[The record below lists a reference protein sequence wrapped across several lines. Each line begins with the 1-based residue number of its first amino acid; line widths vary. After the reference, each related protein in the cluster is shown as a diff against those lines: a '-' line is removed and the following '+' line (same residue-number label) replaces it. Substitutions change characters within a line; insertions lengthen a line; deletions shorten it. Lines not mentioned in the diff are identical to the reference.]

1 MRVALARLSLPSMM
15 LALAACDG
23 SIAASDP
30 SLTLNGSAGA
40 PPSQVTASLRRIWRQ
55 RTDRPLFTTA
65 VVSTGDP
72 ASIGISMYAL
82 YLSANG
88 DCSDPVL
95 VQDYGQDGVLKDL
108 AQNPVLFS
116 TQATDGTYQCVL
128 MEMSDV
134 IGFRPAATFGNCDAA
149 TDYRMDIYRDG
160 QTDWKD
166 ADLNQVTG
174 SGTDEAPV
182 DDHVTIAITM
192 DTTAAITRGFST
204 NQVIPLASPLVVPS
218 QSTFYWN
225 GDGSVTTADDGRP
238 CGLEPGRPAFD

>member
-1 MRVALARLSLPSMM
+1 MRVALARLSLPSIM
-15 LALAACDG
+15 LALAACNG
-23 SIAASDP
+23 SVAASDP

-40 PPSQVTASLRRIWRQ
+40 PPAPLEASLRRLRI
-55 RTDRPLFTTA
+55 RPTFDAAA

-134 IGFRPAATFGNCDAA
+134 IGFRPATTFGNCDAA
-149 TDYRMDIYRDG
+149 TDYRMDIYREG
-160 QTDWKD
+160 QADWKD
-166 ADLNQVTG
+166 AELNQVTG

-182 DDHVTIAITM
+182 DDHVTLAITM
-192 DTTAAITRGFST
+192 DTTAAIARGFST
-204 NQVIPLASPLVVPS
+204 NQVIALASPLVVPS

-238 CGLEPGRPAFD
+238 CGLEPGRPSFN